1 MSTIPK
7 LAIGLSAALLLA
19 GAAGAQSS
27 PEAGGSAPTARAGGD
42 FATYDADQS
51 GSLDAAEFSSWY
63 QATHQTDADGKPI
76 STDQLSQRATQA
88 FSQADADQ
96 DQHISAAELA
106 SVPAG

>member
-7 LAIGLSAALLLA
+7 LAIGLSAAMLLA

-27 PEAGGSAPTARAGGD
+27 PEAGQPGPAAGAGGD

-63 QATHQTDADGKPI
+63 QANHQTDKDGKPV
-76 STDQLSQRATQA
+76 SADELSRKATQA
-88 FSQADADQ
+88 FSQADADH
-96 DQHISAAELA
+96 DQRVSQAELA
-106 SVPAG
+106 GAPAG